1 MGFRA
6 FCYERGRGLAA
17 GRPHRGD
24 RLDGAGH
31 DKRKHEMKS
40 YEMDMTTGSL
50 WKKILVFSVPLM
62 FSNILQIV
70 FNISDVAVVGK
81 FAGPIALGAVGST
94 SILITLTTGLLLGLS
109 SGVSAL
115 TALYIGARDHTSVRK
130 TVHTAALVMA
140 FAGAAIMVLGI
151 LLAGRVLTA
160 MHTKDE
166 LMSGAVCYLRLYL
179 LGTPAL
185 ALFNFGNAVLSAA
198 GDTRRPLNYLT
209 FAGVVNVL
217 LNLFFVIVCR
227 MGVSGV
233 AIASILSQYISAVL
247 VIRLLLKSRESFG
260 LRPGSLGMDRETMG
274 RILSIGI
281 PSALQ
286 YALFAVANLFVQTSV
301 NYFDHVMVAGNS
313 AAANSDPLVYD
324 MMAAFYTACTSF
336 IAQNLGAGNRQRIRK
351 SFYICLVYS
360 FGLGLA
366 LGLGIYVLR
375 YPFLSMFTS
384 DQAVVEA
391 GIKRLSV
398 MALSYCVSA
407 FMDCT
412 IAASRGL
419 GKTVVPM
426 LIVTAGSTLFRLVWI
441 WTVFACFRTIESLY
455 LLYVCSWTITA
466 AAEIIYFA
474 WVFRGVGRQEPVG

>member
-1 MGFRA
+1 
-6 FCYERGRGLAA
+6 
-17 GRPHRGD
+17 
-24 RLDGAGH
+24 
-31 DKRKHEMKS
+31 MKS

-50 WKKILVFSVPLM
+50 WKKIMIFSVPLM

-81 FAGPIALGAVGST
+81 FAGPIALGSVGST
-94 SILITLTTGLLLGLS
+94 SILITLSTGLLLGLS

-115 TALYIGARDHTSVRK
+115 TALHIGARDDGEVSK
-130 TVHTAALVMA
+130 TVHTATLLL
-140 FAGAAIMVLGI
+140 AGSGVLIMVLGI
-151 LLAGRVLTA
+151 LLAGGILTM
-160 MHTKDE
+160 MHTKEE
-166 LMSGAVCYLRLYL
+166 LMAGAVCYLRIYL

-185 ALFNFGNAVLSAA
+185 AMFNLGNAVLSAA

-217 LNLFFVIVCR
+217 LNLFFVIVCH
-227 MGVSGV
+227 MGVTGV
-233 AIASILSQYISAVL
+233 AIASIISQYISAAL
-247 VIRLLLKSRESFG
+247 VIRLLLRSQEVFA
-260 LRPGSLGMDRETMG
+260 LRLDRL
-274 RILSIGI
+274 RVDRDKLRRLLQIGV

-301 NYFDHVMVAGNS
+301 NYFDHVMVEGNA

-336 IAQNLGAGNRQRIRK
+336 IAQNLGAKNRKRILK
-351 SFYICLVYS
+351 SFYICLFYS
-360 FGLGLA
+360 FMLGLI
-366 LGLGIYVLR
+366 LGVGIYLLR
-375 YPFLSMFTS
+375 YPFLALFTN
-384 DQAVVEA
+384 DTAVVDA
-391 GIKRLSV
+391 GIRRLSV

-419 GKTVVPM
+419 GRTVVPM
-426 LIVTAGSTLFRLVWI
+426 LIVTAGSTVFRPLWI
-441 WTVFACFRTIESLY
+441 WTVFAHFRTIESLY

-466 AAEIIYFA
+466 LAEILYFA
-474 WVFRGVGRQEPVG
+474 GIFRKVKKNDPG